1 MAGVPR
7 LAAKGAQLVPAPA
20 ADQAPVGSY
29 SGGTAA
35 YESLLSPRAGHLPA
49 HVGVPLAD
57 IVNPRPPDARLRHL
71 AAAAYLNIDG
81 SQLYRYAEASPAEK
95 E

>member
-1 MAGVPR
+1 MP
-7 LAAKGAQLVPAPA
+7 AQD
-20 ADQAPVGSY
+20 ADRARIGSY

-57 IVNPRPPDARLRHL
+57 MVNPRPPNARLRHL
-71 AAAAYLNIDG
+71 AAAVYLNIDG

-95 E
+95 V